1 MVLGVCSRSVPP
13 RKGELNASLVR
24 QGLAWAFAKYSNTYV
39 ADEAETKPARRGV
52 FAAQNEPPWDFR
64 AHRWERAINSADAA
78 QRRCPIK
85 GNVSRSG
92 ERIYHMPWQSSYE
105 KTAVN
110 EAKGE
115 RWFCDEG
122 EAERAGW
129 RRAR

>member
-1 MVLGVCSRSVPP
+1 MCTTRS
-13 RKGELNASLVR
+13 GEVNASLVR
-24 QGLAWAFAKYSNTYV
+24 QGLAWAFVKYSNVYV
-39 ADEAETKPARRGV
+39 AQEGEARTARRGV
-52 FAAQNEPPWDFR
+52 FAAQNEPPWEFR
-64 AHRWERAINSADAA
+64 AHRWDAA
-78 QRRCPIK
+78 IKTTDAAHQRCPIK

-92 ERIYHMPWQSSYE
+92 ERIYHMPWQKSYE

-110 EAKGE
+110 ETKGE